1 MDDIKK
7 SMLALLSIKED
18 DRILTKFSM
27 GKFQE
32 KYPISFSNP
41 IWYNGYEVIDEN
53 TIRVKYQYG
62 GGNLEIDGH
71 FDVKINE

>member
-7 SMLALLSIKED
+7 SMLVLLSIKED
-18 DRILTKFSM
+18 DRILTKFAM

-32 KYPISFSNP
+32 KYPISFTNH

-62 GGNLEIDGH
+62 GGDLEIDGH
-71 FDVKINE
+71 FDVKIDE